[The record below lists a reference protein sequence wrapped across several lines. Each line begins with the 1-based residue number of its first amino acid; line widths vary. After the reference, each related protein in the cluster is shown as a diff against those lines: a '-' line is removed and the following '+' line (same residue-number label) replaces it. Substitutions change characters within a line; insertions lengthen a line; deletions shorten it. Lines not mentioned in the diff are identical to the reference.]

1 MEKAKKCI
9 KGGNLMHSKEKSLN
23 FTAYLIMGFLLG
35 LNLVLAWA
43 IHSRHF
49 FHEVGDILF
58 LWVCALPLG
67 LYAGLLYP
75 KKTLLLKSKLTFK
88 KGLVLALY
96 LVTLIYLILVLLSF
110 LYFLVTI
117 FGTI

>member
-1 MEKAKKCI
+1 MS
-9 KGGNLMHSKEKSLN
+9 SKEKDLRLS
-23 FTAYLIMGFLLG
+23 AYLIMALLLG
-35 LNLVLAWA
+35 LNLVLVWA
-43 IHSRHF
+43 IHFRHF

-75 KKTLLLKSKLTFK
+75 KKTLLLKGKFTFK

-96 LVTLIYLILVLLSF
+96 LVTLIYLLLVLLSF
-110 LYFLVTI
+110 LYFLVSI